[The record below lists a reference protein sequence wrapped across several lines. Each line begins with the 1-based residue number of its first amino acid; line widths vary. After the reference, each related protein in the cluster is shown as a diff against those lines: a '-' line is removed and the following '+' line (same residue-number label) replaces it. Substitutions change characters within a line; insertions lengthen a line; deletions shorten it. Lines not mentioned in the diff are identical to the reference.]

1 LLEGIR
7 RGKNDKRKAQTDMIK
22 EGSIPP
28 EIDLPRDGG
37 GRLRLSALK
46 GQIVVLY
53 FYPKDDTPGCTK
65 EALGFTERL
74 EDFTALGAT
83 VIGVSPDTVQ
93 AHDRF
98 KAKHDL
104 GVTLVSDQ
112 DREAACAYD
121 VWVEKKNYGKTYM
134 GIDRATFLI
143 GKDWRIARIW
153 RKVKVAGH
161 VDAVYDAIKALQV

>member
-1 LLEGIR
+1 ML
-7 RGKNDKRKAQTDMIK
+7 K
-22 EGSIPP
+22 EGNPAP
-28 EIDLPRDGG
+28 EIDLPCDGD
-37 GRLRLSALK
+37 GRVRLSAFK

-53 FYPKDDTPGCTK
+53 FYPRDDTPGCTK
-65 EALGFTERL
+65 EALGFSERL
-74 EDFTALGAT
+74 DDFKALGAII
-83 VIGVSPDTVQ
+83 VGVSPDAVH

-104 GVTLVSDQ
+104 RIILASDQ
-112 DREAACAYD
+112 DRAAANAYG

-143 GKDWRIARIW
+143 GADGAIARIW

-161 VDAVYDAIKALQV
+161 VDAVHDAVKALRP